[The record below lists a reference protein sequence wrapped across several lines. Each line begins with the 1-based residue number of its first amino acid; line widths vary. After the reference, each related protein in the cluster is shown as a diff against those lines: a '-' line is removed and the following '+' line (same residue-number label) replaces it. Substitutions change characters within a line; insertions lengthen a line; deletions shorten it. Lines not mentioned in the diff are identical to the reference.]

1 MASYDENTMT
11 SKWNILCDM
20 LSNYT
25 SQPEYYLQFES
36 TKDLLNKL
44 KEAAAYYAKNPCD
57 DMFTLLE
64 NVVGITLSDGRLEE
78 EEKKRLFEISKM
90 MNVSHDAMNLI
101 IQKISQA
108 YLSPNRKQ
116 ILKKLR

>member
-1 MASYDENTMT
+1 
-11 SKWNILCDM
+11 
-20 LSNYT
+20 
-25 SQPEYYLQFES
+25 
-36 TKDLLNKL
+36 
-44 KEAAAYYAKNPCD
+44 
-57 DMFTLLE
+57 
-64 NVVGITLSDGRLEE
+64 LEE

-116 ILKKLR
+116 KLKKLR